1 MQTVADMRG
10 VGVKNRGKFADVL
23 CGRPL
28 ITWGTEL
35 SNQNW
40 VSYKIGSPCSKLD
53 PIICSWFFQYIFLSF
68 QDLSKLLNILQF
80 PNVSGEL
87 EVHSTQPAYKIV
99 SDLSEFFF
107 VHFRFTSTQDL
118 SMLFNV
124 LQFSK
129 ISIQQEERIW
139 STKPCKMVSD
149 LSTINCN

>member
-1 MQTVADMRG
+1 MYSV
-10 VGVKNRGKFADVL
+10 
-23 CGRPL
+23 

-35 SNQNW
+35 LNQLGILQDRM
-40 VSYKIGSPCSKLD
+40 SLFRIGSNNLLMIFSIYILKHSRFMKTFEHTATSKS
-53 PIICSWFFQYIFLSF
+53 IWWIWSTWYILHVKWS
-68 QDLSKLLNILQF
+68 LTYRI
-80 PNVSGEL
+80 
-87 EVHSTQPAYKIV
+87 
-99 SDLSEFFF
+99 FF

-118 SMLFNV
+118 SKLFNV

>member
-1 MQTVADMRG
+1 MYSV
-10 VGVKNRGKFADVL
+10 
-23 CGRPL
+23 

-35 SNQNW
+35 LNQLGILQDRM
-40 VSYKIGSPCSKLD
+40 SLFRIGSNNLLMIFSIYILKHSRFMKTFEHTAISKSIYMVNLK
-53 PIICSWFFQYIFLSF
+53 YM
-68 QDLSKLLNILQF
+68 
-80 PNVSGEL
+80 VY
-87 EVHSTQPAYKIV
+87 PACKMV

-118 SMLFNV
+118 SKLFNV